1 MRREAAAVSFSSDV
15 KKELCR
21 VSVKMKEIE
30 RSEAYGLLLFCRR
43 FSPSEISMRT
53 ESGSAAE
60 RFADVTARTTGAVVE
75 LQKTLTAR
83 KTGGAIY
90 KAFVPSSD
98 DCARIFAQFG
108 HDASAPSLRV
118 NMGNIEFEPCA
129 AAFLRGAFLTCGT
142 ISSPESEYRLEFNT
156 VHKNLSDDLCRVIK
170 ETMELAGGRA
180 AQPRVISRRGSYFV
194 YLKDSDDIA
203 DLLTL
208 MGAGSA
214 SMSIMQVKIE
224 KSREN
229 SMNRKINSQ
238 IANTDKTVSAA
249 AKQVRA
255 IRTLEEN
262 GVLTDLSGE
271 LQAAAALRR
280 DHPIASL
287 KELVSLSPVP
297 ISKSGLNHR
306 LNKLVE
312 LAGEQ

>member
-1 MRREAAAVSFSSDV
+1 
-15 KKELCR
+15 
-21 VSVKMKEIE
+21 MKEIE
-30 RSEAYGLLLFCRR
+30 RSEAYGLLLFCRH

-53 ESGSAAE
+53 ESGSAAK
-60 RFADVTARTTGAVVE
+60 RFAELTAQITGAVVE
-75 LQKTLTAR
+75 VRQTITAR
-83 KTGGAIY
+83 KKGGSIY
-90 KAFVPSSD
+90 KAFVPSQG
-98 DCARIFAQFG
+98 DCERIFSQFG
-108 HDASAPSLRV
+108 HDPAAPSLRI
-118 NMGNIEFEPCA
+118 NMANLEFEPCA

-170 ETMELAGGRA
+170 ETTELAGGRA
-180 AQPRVISRRGSYFV
+180 AQPKVITRRGSYFV
-194 YLKDSDDIA
+194 YLKDSEDIS

-214 SMSIMQVKIE
+214 AMSIMQVKIE

-229 SMNRKINSQ
+229 SINRKINSQ

-262 GVLTDLSGE
+262 GTLASLSEE
-271 LQAAAALRR
+271 LQTAAKLRR

-287 KELVSLSPVP
+287 KELVSLSEAP

-312 LAGEQ
+312 LAGE